1 MSTPHSRLFDASL
14 AALLLADCDE
24 GELSASLP
32 ALGQWHKSMDNSKI
46 PTRVE
51 GSAPA
56 EEVG

>member
-1 MSTPHSRLFDASL
+1 MSAPHSRLFDASL

-24 GELSASLP
+24 GELSAPLP
-32 ALGQWHKSMDNSKI
+32 AQGQWHKSMDNSKI
-46 PTRVE
+46 RTSIE

>member
-24 GELSASLP
+24 GELSGPLP
-32 ALGQWHKSMDNSKI
+32 ARGQWDKSMGNSKI
-46 PTRVE
+46 RASAE